1 MANNLR
7 NKGKNLTE
15 FPTSFTVID
24 IETTGLS
31 SINDEIIE
39 LSAIKVVNNEVV
51 DKFSGL
57 VKPKARISRFITSLT
72 GITNEMVQNQ
82 PDITEV
88 LPVFISFVADD
99 CVLGHNVNFD
109 INFIYD
115 NLKKYFNK
123 EFNNNYVDTMRLAK
137 KYCKFPSHSLAYLAG
152 KFEIST
158 QGHHRALNDC
168 MMTLRIYEE
177 IKKIHIPE

>member
-1 MANNLR
+1 MATISR
-7 NKGKNLTE
+7 NKGKNLIE
-15 FPTSFTVID
+15 FPKNFTVID

-39 LSAIKVVNNEVV
+39 LSAIKVENNEIVNQ
-51 DKFSGL
+51 FSSL
-57 VKPKARISRFITSLT
+57 VKPKSKINRFITSLT
-72 GITNEMVQNQ
+72 GITNDMVQNQ
-82 PDITEV
+82 PDISEV
-88 LPVFISFVADD
+88 LPAFINFVSED

-137 KYCKFPSHSLAYLAG
+137 KYCKFPSHSLAYLAE
-152 KFEIST
+152 KFDIST
-158 QGHHRALNDC
+158 KGHHRALNDC
-168 MMTLRIYEE
+168 LMTLKIYEE
-177 IKKIHIPE
+177 IKKIHISE